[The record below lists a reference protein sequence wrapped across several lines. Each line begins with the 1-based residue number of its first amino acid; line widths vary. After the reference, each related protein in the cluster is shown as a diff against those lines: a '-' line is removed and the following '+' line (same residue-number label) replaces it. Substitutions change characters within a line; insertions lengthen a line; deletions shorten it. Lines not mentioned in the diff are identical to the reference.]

1 MRRLHLFVGIA
12 GMLAFVLTG
21 QVLKHHN
28 PPMHTLS
35 HEVRLMFVSRHVY
48 LMGAA
53 AMNLVLGLYLR
64 MHPSGWRRAV
74 QHVGSALI
82 LLSVVL
88 LLAAFFKEPSF
99 GVAGRSALSLV
110 GPVALFLGA
119 TLHAVA
125 ALGKMPEGSPN

>member
-1 MRRLHLFVGIA
+1 MRRIHLIVGIA
-12 GMLAFVLTG
+12 GLVAFVLTG
-21 QVLKHHN
+21 QVLKHHD
-28 PPMHTLS
+28 PPMQTLS
-35 HEVRLMFVSRHVY
+35 HEVRLMYVSRHIY

-64 MHPSGWRRAV
+64 MLPSGWRRGV
-74 QHVGSALI
+74 QYVGSALI
-82 LLSVVL
+82 LLSVFL
-88 LLAAFFKEPSF
+88 LLAAFFKEPSL

-125 ALGKMPEGSPN
+125 ALGKFREVQAN